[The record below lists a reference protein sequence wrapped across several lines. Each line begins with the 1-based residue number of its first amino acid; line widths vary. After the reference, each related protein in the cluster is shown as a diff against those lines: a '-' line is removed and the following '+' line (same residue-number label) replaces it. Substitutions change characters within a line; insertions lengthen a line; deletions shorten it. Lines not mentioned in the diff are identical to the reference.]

1 MRRAPQTL
9 KFKFTVQFTLS
20 SQSTYLTSPLLF
32 PQVHMGCTAP
42 ATKDFPDFCKQ
53 LTPHLLAFNRAQFSI
68 QHVFQ
73 HITPLD
79 LSSVDF
85 SKLLMYNWTAP
96 LSVFSYYFTKV
107 YPLKDFT
114 RQLTSVIMILDYER
128 KSFLN
133 FQDLRVE
140 TLSKQGIKKKLNR
153 LLSIQTGVFNVS
165 LLS

>member
-1 MRRAPQTL
+1 
-9 KFKFTVQFTLS
+9 
-20 SQSTYLTSPLLF
+20 
-32 PQVHMGCTAP
+32 
-42 ATKDFPDFCKQ
+42 
-53 LTPHLLAFNRAQFSI
+53 
-68 QHVFQ
+68 
-73 HITPLD
+73 
-79 LSSVDF
+79 
-85 SKLLMYNWTAP
+85 MYNWTAP
-96 LSVFSYYFTKV
+96 LPVFSYYFTKV
-107 YPLKDFT
+107 YPLKDFR